1 MKKYLVFENQFK
13 EFCENYRLD
22 GFEHSYPE
30 ELPKEYPCVIL
41 VEEYNDLHGN
51 YCVKYHYV
59 YESDFNFYKEDVV

>member
-22 GFEHSYPE
+22 GFEHSYPK
-30 ELPKEYPCVIL
+30 ELLKEYPCVIL

-51 YCVKYHYV
+51 DFVNVKNIKSIKNYTI
-59 YESDFNFYKEDVV
+59 NI